1 MTFAEWWKGKT
12 PFMKC
17 LIKFV
22 YGLLVVLIIVGI
34 TNSILSLPIKE
45 DNGLRINDNYIKSV
59 SGQEAYVNDV
69 YVTTMVNFV
78 DYCNST
84 STLHR
89 FSDFKGRLYGIT
101 LWCKNSSK
109 AFTFFYSDKW
119 RIEQYGKF
127 EEVK

>member
-1 MTFAEWWKGKT
+1 MTFAEWWEGKT
-12 PFMKC
+12 PILKFM
-17 LIKFV
+17 
-22 YGLLVVLIIVGI
+22 YLLLYVVILALIILMVVV
-34 TNSILSLPIKE
+34 ILSPKSSH
-45 DNGLRINDNYIKSV
+45 GLRINDNYIKSV